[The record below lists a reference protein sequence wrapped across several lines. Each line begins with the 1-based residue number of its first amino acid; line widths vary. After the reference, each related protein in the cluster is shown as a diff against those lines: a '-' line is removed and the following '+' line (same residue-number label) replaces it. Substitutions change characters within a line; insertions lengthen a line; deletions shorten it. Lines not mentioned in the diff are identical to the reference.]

1 MQINLGVGVA
11 AVVKA
16 LALVVC
22 IDPVRVRIPGVTAT
36 KMDIGLTP
44 HRRWPNSPNRT

>member
-22 IDPVRVRIPGVTAT
+22 IDPVRVRIPVVTAT
-36 KMDIGLTP
+36 KMDVGLTP
-44 HRRWPNSPNRT
+44 QQKGAQ